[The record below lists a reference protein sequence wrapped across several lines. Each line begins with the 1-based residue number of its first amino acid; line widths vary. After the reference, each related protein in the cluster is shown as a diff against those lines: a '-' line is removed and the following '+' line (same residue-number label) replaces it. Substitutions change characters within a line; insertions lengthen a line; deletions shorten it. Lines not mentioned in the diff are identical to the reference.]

1 MQRYKINRRKR
12 RKRREK
18 NVSLVKKTKKEGE
31 KEKKPTEN
39 LRDTRKSSNFAP
51 LFGVT
56 AVVWAEVLPG
66 HVALERQTIFNFI
79 QKNGFD

>member
-1 MQRYKINRRKR
+1 MQRYKINRRKK

-39 LRDTRKSSNFAP
+39 LRDTRKSR
-51 LFGVT
+51 T
-56 AVVWAEVLPG
+56 AVVWAEVLLV